1 MTTNTTP
8 LEDAEQTDFVKWLEI
23 NDLKFTAIPNNTYT
37 KYMSQK
43 VKNHRVGLRPG
54 FPDMVVL
61 VPPDR
66 SLDGEGYFLVPEM
79 KRIKGSTTSEEQKAW
94 IEAINNLGVLNITA
108 MVCKGSEAAKSF
120 VKHYLK
126 EPIDDIF

>member
-1 MTTNTTP
+1 MHTAVP
-8 LEDAEQTDFVKWLEI
+8 LEEVEQIEFVKSLEQ

-54 FPDMVVL
+54 FTDMIVL

-66 SLDGEGYFLVPEM
+66 SIDGEGYFLCIEM
-79 KRIKGSTTSEEQKAW
+79 KRRKGSVTSNEQKLW
-94 IEAINNLGVLNITA
+94 ISGINGLGVNNIQA
-108 MVCKGSEAAKSF
+108 YICKGATEAKT
-120 VKHYLK
+120 VMKHYVK
-126 EPIDDIF
+126 DFNDEMF